1 MKGNGRRSNRKKNEI
16 ENREKNEVGEEEDV
30 EVIEEKWTRRK
41 GRSRIKIMNKLV
53 EKDEEVKGGRI
64 N

>member
-16 ENREKNEVGEEEDV
+16 ENREKNEVEEEDV